1 MSVENT
7 ASRSGE
13 IAATLDHFDVREH
26 PLKRVFRSYFPLF
39 LILWIL
45 FALYPNPLKLIIS
58 VQRVFNLDVD
68 PGTIEFMLDD
78 FPSAPAA
85 IEETVLARIPYHYDW
100 ELYGVPWYFPTI
112 KEVLQKGKGDC
123 KARALVL
130 ASIFEARN
138 IPYRVNLSPIH
149 IWVDYEGKDESSIEN
164 AEVGF
169 YQRDPETGES
179 RFQFPEIKLREVMDS
194 IWRGFWSPM
203 PDGRKALLISGLL
216 ALVAARVI
224 LFKNKARG

>member
-1 MSVENT
+1 MSVANT

-13 IAATLDHFDVREH
+13 ITATLDDFDVRGH
-26 PLKRVFRSYFPLF
+26 PLIRVFRSYFPLF

-45 FALYPNPLKLIIS
+45 FVLYPNPLKLIVS
-58 VQRVFNLDVD
+58 VQRVFDFD
-68 PGTIEFMLDD
+68 AEPGSVEFILSD
-78 FPSAPAA
+78 FPSDPAA
-85 IEETVLARIPYHYDW
+85 IEDTVLARIPYHYDW

-112 KEVLQKGKGDC
+112 KEVLQKGEGDC

-138 IPYRVNLSPIH
+138 IPYRVNVSPIH
-149 IWVDYEGKDESSIEN
+149 IWVDYKNKGETSIEN
-164 AEVGF
+164 AKVKF
-169 YQRDPETGES
+169 YQQDPETGES
-179 RFQFPEIKLREVMDS
+179 RFQFPEIDLKEVTDS
-194 IWRGFWSPM
+194 FWQGFWIPM

-216 ALVAARVI
+216 ALVAARVV

>member
-13 IAATLDHFDVREH
+13 ITATLDDFDVRWR
-26 PLKRVFRSYFPLF
+26 PLRRVFRSYFPLF

-45 FALYPNPLKLIIS
+45 FALYPNPLMLIVS
-58 VQRVFNLDVD
+58 VQRVFNFHAE
-68 PGTIEFMLDD
+68 PGSVEFMLND
-78 FPSAPAA
+78 FPSNPAA
-85 IEETVLARIPYHYDW
+85 IEKAVLARIPYHYDW
-100 ELYGVPWYFPTI
+100 ELYGVPWYFPTV
-112 KEVLQKGKGDC
+112 KQVLQKGEGDC

-130 ASIFEARN
+130 ASIFQARN
-138 IPYRVNLSPIH
+138 IPYRVDVSPIH
-149 IWVDYEGKDESSIEN
+149 IWVDYKGKGETSIEN
-164 AEVGF
+164 AKVEF

-179 RFQFPEIKLREVMDS
+179 RFQFPEIDLKEVMDS
-194 IWRGFWSPM
+194 FWQGFWIPM

>member
-7 ASRSGE
+7 TSRSGE
-13 IAATLDHFDVREH
+13 IMATLDALDVREH
-26 PLKRVFRSYFPLF
+26 PFRRVFRSYFPLF

-45 FALYPNPLKLIIS
+45 FVLYPNPLKLIIS
-58 VQRVFNLDVD
+58 VQRVFNLDVE
-68 PGTIEFMLDD
+68 PGAVEFMLND
-78 FPSAPAA
+78 FPSAPTA
-85 IEETVLARIPYHYDW
+85 IEEAVLARIPYHYDW

-138 IPYRVNLSPIH
+138 IPYRIDLSPIH
-149 IWVDYEGKDESSIEN
+149 MWVDYEGKDETSIEN
-164 AEVGF
+164 AKVKF
-169 YQRDPETGES
+169 YQQDPETGEKW
-179 RFQFPEIKLREVMDS
+179 FQFPKIKLREVMDS
-194 IWRGFWSPM
+194 IWQGFWSPM

-224 LFKNKARG
+224 LFKNKALQ